1 MQDWGMYKEG
11 TVEHDPP
18 MITGNYNPYLVFCVS
33 LLACV
38 RDVVS
43 NGHPRRHLVSIWL
56 NSYCM

>member
-38 RDVVS
+38 
-43 NGHPRRHLVSIWL
+43 
-56 NSYCM
+56 